1 MPEKFTPNDAIFAFT
16 APSELTENALSSV
29 CMLHASA
36 NSLTSS
42 SSSLRRKRL
51 GEITESA
58 EESGASINDKR
69 SDTKSTILE
78 VDDSHRHGKGEPSPL
93 AKITTMD
100 EITAAEQVQ
109 PVTTPDEA
117 VVSPPVL
124 ERSLTAQSLAP
135 PVPPKSAPHGD
146 TVSESQRPFYPDPRP
161 SLEPR
166 RSTQSARPN
175 YNFDTASL
183 YSGFGG
189 YKKKVKL
196 HPRPSVDAKGRPKT
210 ANTQGGGTF
219 DLRPVSTLPT
229 SVRQVRP
236 QPTTVSG
243 RPNSRRSERSQ
254 IASQARFQQQPEEP
268 EPVPAPVNI
277 PLAPLYRP
285 NLVEASAPSTS
296 SRSVTSS
303 SKAPGITP
311 EKQRLMKA
319 LQMRKRQ
326 QMAEKVR
333 QEEDS
338 MRETELKEEEEQ
350 VGNRVSES
358 EGGESVGS
366 TKTQSV
372 PEITRT
378 ESREDNRQNGVT
390 SPVSTVETSE
400 GPSTQGSSFTEDIDR
415 STLDTQ
421 DHSFGPDSP
430 KTENVDKKPQVE
442 IQDLPQ
448 DSLSKEDEIASTET
462 ITSPKI
468 TVGDISLADGKPGQR
483 MLSETSSGGDVED
496 ANVVNDAHDTA
507 APVLAQPEEPEE
519 SGLDA
524 MSALDN
530 VATPLSAGLSTDGD
544 TINGQKQRKHKGG
557 LEPIK
562 IVASPASPD
571 ASDISDDESFMAELD
586 NATVHEAKPIQV
598 SRSPITPVFART
610 HQQFPA
616 ADQTSTR
623 SGSRSGVDAGERTSM
638 TSGRTITG
646 RWPPLV
652 ETGPALAVKKVNV
665 SSGISKRIRAL
676 EMFSSR
682 ESSTS
687 PTQQQTSPPA
697 TTPKSPLSSFRK
709 RASFI
714 NKNMAPNMST
724 TTPPPATLSYPSPAP
739 TPEPYPT
746 ISRRMSSPTNPSLSP
761 KKKRESVSV
770 TARIIR
776 SSDGLMNAT
785 TGPTDPNG
793 SLNLH
798 RSPLI
803 IEREKPE
810 GVLQP
815 SPIEQPE
822 TPRAESPQLTR
833 REKRFSL
840 SSSTSFSKSAILGA
854 RASLDRQ
861 RPSESAL
868 TRSTSET
875 SSIISSDDRKESRT
889 SRLRKRM
896 SAIASGSRRSIA
908 AALSPPPKDQNSTP
922 TIPEAYEQGGDESIA
937 ESVPHEVDIGDVNVQ
952 FPDTLLWKRRFMR
965 IDDQGYI
972 ILTPPTME
980 ANHRNIS
987 KRYHLSEFRK
997 PTIPDL
1003 ERQELPHSILLD
1015 LEDGSTLQ
1023 CACESKYTQQ
1033 QVLRSKL
1040 KCPSRG

>member
-1 MPEKFTPNDAIFAFT
+1 M
-16 APSELTENALSSV
+16 
-29 CMLHASA
+29 
-36 NSLTSS
+36 
-42 SSSLRRKRL
+42 
-51 GEITESA
+51 EITESV
-58 EESGASINDKR
+58 EESSGASTNDKR
-69 SDTKSTILE
+69 SDTKSTTLE
-78 VDDSHRHGKGEPSPL
+78 VDDSHRHGRGEPSPL

-100 EITAAEQVQ
+100 EITAAEQPQ
-109 PVTTPDEA
+109 PVLTPDEA

-124 ERSLTAQSLAP
+124 ERNLTAKSLPP

-146 TVSESQRPFYPDPRP
+146 TVSESQRPFFPEPRP

-166 RSTQSARPN
+166 LSTQSARPN
-175 YNFDTASL
+175 YNFDTTSL

-210 ANTQGGGTF
+210 ANSQGGSF
-219 DLRPVSTLPT
+219 DVRPVSTLPA

-236 QPTTVSG
+236 QTTTTSG

-333 QEEDS
+333 QEEDR
-338 MRETELKEEEEQ
+338 MRETEVKEEEEQ
-350 VGNRVSES
+350 VENGVAAS

-366 TKTQSV
+366 TKAQSV
-372 PEITRT
+372 PEITQT
-378 ESREDNRQNGVT
+378 ESREDTRQNGVT

-430 KTENVDKKPQVE
+430 KVENLDKKPQVE
-442 IQDLPQ
+442 IQDLSQEPV
-448 DSLSKEDEIASTET
+448 SKEDEIASTET

-468 TVGDISLADGKPGQR
+468 AVRDNPLADGRPMEKR
-483 MLSETSSGGDVED
+483 LSETAYGGGVENAD
-496 ANVVNDAHDTA
+496 DMA
-507 APVLAQPEEPEE
+507 APVLALPEE

-530 VATPLSAGLSTDGD
+530 TAKPLSAGPSTDGD
-544 TINGQKQRKHKGG
+544 TINGQKQRKQKGG

-562 IVASPASPD
+562 IIASPASPD
-571 ASDISDDESFMAELD
+571 GSDISDDESFMAELD

-598 SRSPITPVFART
+598 SRSPITPVFARN

-616 ADQTSTR
+616 TDQTSNR
-623 SGSRSGVDAGERTSM
+623 SGSRSGVDAGEGTSI

-646 RWPPLV
+646 RWPPVV

-687 PTQQQTSPPA
+687 PTQQHTSPTP

-714 NKNMAPNMST
+714 NKNMAPNMTT
-724 TTPPPATLSYPSPAP
+724 TTPPPTTLPYPSPAP

-746 ISRRMSSPTNPSLSP
+746 ISRQLSSPTNPSLSP

-776 SSDGLMNAT
+776 SSDGVRNAT
-785 TGPTDPNG
+785 AGSTDPNG

-810 GVLQP
+810 GVLQR
-815 SPIEQPE
+815 SPIELPE

-840 SSSTSFSKSAILGA
+840 SSTTSFSKSAIMGA
-854 RASLDRQ
+854 RHSLDRQ

-875 SSIISSDDRKESRT
+875 SSILSSDDRKESRT

-922 TIPEAYEQGGDESIA
+922 TIPEAIEQGGDESIA

-965 IDDQGYI
+965 IDDQGYV

-980 ANHRNIS
+980 GNNRNIS

-1040 KCPSRG
+1040 KYPSRG